1 MATKTSGYILGISK
15 RPYPTCD
22 GAIITFGRE
31 AQNSVPL
38 DDLMASRN
46 LACIE
51 GQGDKVLIKDLGSFN
66 GTFVNDNRIQAGDF
80 VALNSG
86 DAIRI
91 GGRMFYFISEQEGLE
106 PQKAAHTR
114 SRDLSNKETLHWDS
128 TYSPAD
134 EEVQIPPAPVPT
146 VPIGRLSEPS
156 PGGRSGPPMGGALQT
171 QRIKLNKAAP
181 ATLAGTLG
189 AGSLPQII
197 QFIRAGAMSGRLQVN
212 GHLLHGEILIL
223 NGELYSASAGPAD
236 RLSEPAVM
244 GVEAVYASALEISG
258 AFSFDRLE
266 KSEIEKTPRNIT
278 DSTMHVIFECCR
290 RTDESGR
297 S

>member
-1 MATKTSGYILGISK
+1 MSANTSGYILGISK

-46 LACIE
+46 HACIE
-51 GQGDKVLIKDLGSFN
+51 GVGNKVLLKDLGSFN
-66 GTFVNDNRIQAGDF
+66 GTFVNGNRIQADEL
-80 VALNSG
+80 VPLNSG

-91 GGRMFYFISEQEGLE
+91 GGRMFYFISEEAGLE

-114 SRDLSNKETLHWDS
+114 SRDLSQKETLRWDS
-128 TYSPAD
+128 TYSAAD
-134 EEVQIPPAPVPT
+134 EEVQIPPPPVPT
-146 VPIGRLSEPS
+146 IPLGRLSEPS
-156 PGGRSGPPMGGALQT
+156 PGGRSGPPLGGALQT
-171 QRIKLNKAAP
+171 QRIKLNKAVP

-197 QFIRAGAMSGRLQVN
+197 QFIRAGAMTGRLQVN
-212 GHLLHGEILIL
+212 GSLLHGDILIL
-223 NGELYSASAGPAD
+223 NGELYAASAGRD
-236 RLSEPAVM
+236 T
-244 GVEAVYASALEISG
+244 GVEAVYACALENSG

-266 KSEIEKTPRNIT
+266 KAEIEKTPRNIS

-297 S
+297 G